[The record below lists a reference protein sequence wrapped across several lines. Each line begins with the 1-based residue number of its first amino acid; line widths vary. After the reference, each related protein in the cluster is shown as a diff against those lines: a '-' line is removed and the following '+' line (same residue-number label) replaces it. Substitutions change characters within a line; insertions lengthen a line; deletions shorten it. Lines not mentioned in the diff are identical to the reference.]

1 MKGLIKKDL
10 LMVKNY
16 CKSYIIFLLVFLIF
30 PLFSKDSS
38 FISAYLFLLPSMAVI
53 TIITYDER
61 NNWETYFRQ
70 LPIKA
75 EESVLVK
82 YIIGTLFAITIL
94 FVYSICMSIRYGI
107 SFIDTFMTMSI
118 VSCVSFTIT
127 MPFYFRFGAHVGR
140 IAYYVSLGIVVFIAT
155 QAQFNI
161 SPTANII
168 IPNISK
174 VIPLIGLLLFVGS
187 YFLSTFLYKIRL
199 EKLR

>member
-127 MPFYFRFGAHVGR
+127 MPFYFRFGSHVGR

-168 IPNISK
+168 VPNISK